1 MIRTYCSSLCVFVC
15 VCVCVC
21 ALECVCVI
29 EGVCEHTLEEHT
41 NEHCSDNEQNNRL
54 NIWIWASLRISKE
67 KPWISDNQL
76 VAPGPNPAHW
86 TDLKCYFTIWKIH
99 EAFSRNEM
107 EFCLIIQDPER
118 TTPDRPSI
126 ISAFPCSRLFLS
138 TEDILSSA
146 VTGVSWEK
154 ASGMIA
160 LIQVLRSFIL
170 RGEAVTNSQVI
181 RQEV

>member
-1 MIRTYCSSLCVFVC
+1 
-15 VCVCVC
+15 
-21 ALECVCVI
+21 
-29 EGVCEHTLEEHT
+29 
-41 NEHCSDNEQNNRL
+41 
-54 NIWIWASLRISKE
+54 
-67 KPWISDNQL
+67 
-76 VAPGPNPAHW
+76 
-86 TDLKCYFTIWKIH
+86 
-99 EAFSRNEM
+99 M

-138 TEDILSSA
+138 NEDILSSA